1 MPEDRSLL
9 LNVGR
14 AQRLMDR
21 EGLDGLVA
29 SGLENC
35 FYSSG
40 LWNEGQEQYPYDEEA
55 YVVMTRDNPGA
66 GIMVVGVAFAGTA
79 LEVCPQLREV
89 VPFGRNFRT
98 ISEGVALT
106 DHEQRFADVAIKPQ
120 TSRSSIDALVHALE
134 LAGLTTSKVGV
145 DERGANSTL
154 LDQLAQR
161 LPKMNTRPAFRLFRE
176 IRMVKTEEEI
186 RRLLLALH
194 GTEQAILAVGEMA
207 RAGVTEKEMYKVAT
221 AAMVEADC
229 LPLWAA
235 IKFGRN
241 MALSLIPGPTPLQ
254 MGDYIFFDVGCTYAG
269 YRADI
274 GRIYAMGEPSK
285 KLRSLYHASKE
296 GQTRAFEL
304 LTPGRPVRE
313 VFEGACER
321 VREAG
326 IPHYQRRHVGHGIGI
341 EWYDQ
346 PLLIP
351 ESTVAIEAGMTLE
364 VETPY
369 YEVGFGGTMIED
381 TVLVTDSG
389 VKNYTSLDRNLRVLQ
404 A

>member
-1 MPEDRSLL
+1 
-9 LNVGR
+9 
-14 AQRLMDR
+14 MDR

-40 LWNEGQEQYPYDEEA
+40 LWNEGQEQYPYDEEG
-55 YVVMTRDNPGA
+55 YVVMTRDQPGA
-66 GIMVVGVAFAGTA
+66 GVMVVGAAFAGA
-79 LEVCPQLREV
+79 AIEMCPQLRDI

-98 ISEGVALT
+98 VSAAEALT
-106 DHEQRFADVAIKPQ
+106 GDEQRYADLVIKPA
-120 TSRSSIDALVHALE
+120 TARSSIDALVDALE
-134 LAGLTTSKVGV
+134 LSGLTRSTVGI
-145 DERGANSTL
+145 DERGANPVL
-154 LDQLAQR
+154 LDQVARR
-161 LPKMNTRPAFRLFRE
+161 LPKMKIRPAFHLFRE

-186 RRLLLALH
+186 RRLLLALR
-194 GTEQAILAVGEMA
+194 GTEQAILAVGEVA
-207 RAGVTEKEMYKVAT
+207 RAGVTETEMHKVAVS
-221 AAMVEADC
+221 AMVEADC
-229 LPLWAA
+229 LPLWAS
-235 IKFGRN
+235 IRFGRN
-241 MALSLIPGPTPLQ
+241 MALSLIPGQTPLQ
-254 MGDYIFFDVGCTYAG
+254 MGDYIFFDVGCTYEG

-304 LTPGRPVRE
+304 LTPGRLVRD

-326 IPHYQRRHVGHGIGI
+326 IPHYQRRHIGHGIGI

-346 PLLIP
+346 PLLVP
-351 ESTVAIEAGMTLE
+351 ESTVTIEAGMTLE

-381 TVLVTDSG
+381 TVLVTDHG
-389 VKNYTSLDRNLRVLQ
+389 IKNYTSLDRELRVLQ

>member
-1 MPEDRSLL
+1 VL
-9 LNVGR
+9 LNVDR
-14 AQRLMDR
+14 AQRLMSR

-55 YVVMTRDNPGA
+55 YVVMTRDNPAA
-66 GIMVVGVAFAGTA
+66 GVMVVGVAFAGA
-79 LEVCPQLREV
+79 AVEMCPKLRDV
-89 VPFGRNFRT
+89 IPFGRNFRT
-98 ISEGVALT
+98 ASEAQQLT
-106 DHEQRFADVAIKPQ
+106 DNERRFTELAIHRP
-120 TSRSSIDALVHALE
+120 TTESAIDALAKALE
-134 LAGLTTSKVGV
+134 LCGLTHATVGI
-145 DERGANSTL
+145 DERGANPTL
-154 LDQLAQR
+154 LHRLRQR
-161 LPKMNTRPAFRLFRE
+161 FPRMNIRPAFQLFRE

-186 RRLLLALH
+186 RRLVTALR
-194 GTEQAILAVGEMA
+194 GAERAILAVGESA
-207 RAGVTEKEMYKVAT
+207 KVGVTEKDMYKVAQ

-235 IKFGRN
+235 IRFGRN
-241 MALSLIPGPTPLQ
+241 MALSLIPGSTPLQ
-254 MGDYIFFDVGCTYAG
+254 KGDYIFFDVGCSYEG

-274 GRIYAMGEPSK
+274 GRIYAMGEPSS
-285 KLRSLYHASKE
+285 KLRKLYQASKE

-304 LTPGRPVRE
+304 LTPGRLVRD

-326 IPHYQRRHVGHGIGI
+326 IPHYQRRHIGHGIGI

-346 PLLIP
+346 PILIP
-351 ESTVAIEAGMTLE
+351 DSTITIEAGMTLE

-381 TVLVTDSG
+381 TVLVTDDG
-389 VKNYTSLDRNLRVLQ
+389 VKSYMTLDRELRVLQ

>member
-1 MPEDRSLL
+1 MREREPVL
-9 LNVGR
+9 LNITR

-21 EGLDGLVA
+21 DGLDGLVA

-55 YVVMTRDNPGA
+55 YVVMTRNNPAA
-66 GIMVVGVAFAGTA
+66 GVMVVGVATAGA
-79 LEVCPQLREV
+79 AVEVCPQLRDV
-89 VPFGRNFRT
+89 IPFGRNFRVV
-98 ISEGVALT
+98 SEGHRLT
-106 DHEQRFADVAIKPQ
+106 DSEQRFTELAINGP
-120 TSRSSIDALVHALE
+120 TAPNAIDALVKAIE
-134 LAGLTTSKVGV
+134 LSGLKEATVGI
-145 DERGANSTL
+145 DERGANPNL
-154 LDQLAQR
+154 LHQLAQR
-161 LPKMNTRPAFRLFRE
+161 LPKMITRPAFQLFRE
-176 IRMVKTEEEI
+176 IRMVKTDEEI
-186 RRLLLALH
+186 RRLLMALH
-194 GTEQAILAVGEMA
+194 GTEQAILAVGEA
-207 RAGVTEKEMYKVAT
+207 AAVGVTEKDMYKVAT
-221 AAMVEADC
+221 AAMVEANC

-235 IKFGRN
+235 IRFGRN
-241 MALSLIPGPTPLQ
+241 MALNLIPGSTPLHK
-254 MGDYIFFDVGCTYAG
+254 GDYIFFDVGCTYEG

-274 GRIYAMGEPSK
+274 GRIYAMGEPSD
-285 KLRSLYHASKE
+285 KLRKLYHASKE

-304 LTPGRPVRE
+304 LTPGRLVRD

-346 PLLIP
+346 PVLTA
-351 ESTVAIEAGMTLE
+351 ESKVSIEAGMTFE

-381 TVLVTDSG
+381 TVLVTDNG
-389 VKNYTSLDRNLRVLQ
+389 VRSYMTLGRDLRVLQ

>member
-1 MPEDRSLL
+1 
-9 LNVGR
+9 
-14 AQRLMDR
+14 MDR

-66 GIMVVGVAFAGTA
+66 GVMVLGVGFAGA
-79 LEVCPQLREV
+79 AIEMCPQLRDV

-98 ISEGVALT
+98 VSDTAALT
-106 DHEQRFADVAIKPQ
+106 DNERRFAEAVIKPPSAG
-120 TSRSSIDALVHALE
+120 TSIDALVNALE
-134 LAGLTTSKVGV
+134 LSGLTTATVGI
-145 DERGANSTL
+145 DERGANPTL
-154 LDQLAQR
+154 LDQLAER
-161 LPKMNTRPAFRLFRE
+161 LPKMNIQPAFKLFRE
-176 IRMVKTEEEI
+176 IRMVKTEEEV

-194 GTEQAILAVGEMA
+194 GTEQAILAVGDSA
-207 RAGVTEKEMYKVAT
+207 RPGVTEKEMYKVAIS
-221 AAMVEADC
+221 AMVEADC

-235 IKFGRN
+235 IRFGRN
-241 MALSLIPGPTPLQ
+241 MALSLISGQASLE
-254 MGDYIFFDVGCTYAG
+254 MGDYIFFDVGCTYEG

-274 GRIYAMGEPSK
+274 GRIYAMGEPSE
-285 KLRSLYHASKE
+285 KLRRLYDASKE

-304 LTPGRPVRE
+304 LTPGRPVRD

-346 PLLIP
+346 PLLVP
-351 ESTVAIEAGMTLE
+351 ESTVTVEAGMTLE

-381 TVLVTDSG
+381 TVLVTDAG
-389 VKNYTSLDRNLRVLQ
+389 VKNYTTLDRNLRVLR

>member
-1 MPEDRSLL
+1 
-9 LNVGR
+9 
-14 AQRLMDR
+14 MDR
-21 EGLDGLVA
+21 EGLDGIVA

-66 GIMVVGVAFAGTA
+66 GVMVVGVAFAGAAIEMCT
-79 LEVCPQLREV
+79 QLRDV

-98 ISEGVALT
+98 VSEAGGLT
-106 DHEQRFADVAIKPQ
+106 DNERRFAEVAIKPP
-120 TSRSSIDALVHALE
+120 TARSSIDALVNALE
-134 LAGLTTSKVGV
+134 RSGLTNATVGI
-145 DERGANSTL
+145 DERGAYPGL
-154 LDQLAQR
+154 LHQLAER
-161 LPKMNTRPAFRLFRE
+161 LPKMNIRPAFKLFRE

-194 GTEQAILAVGEMA
+194 GTEQAILAVGEVA
-207 RAGVTEKEMYKVAT
+207 RVGVTEREMHKVAIS
-221 AAMVEADC
+221 AMVEADC
-229 LPLWAA
+229 LPLWASVR
-235 IKFGRN
+235 FGRN
-241 MALSLIPGPTPLQ
+241 MALSLIPGQTPLQ
-254 MGDYIFFDVGCTYAG
+254 MGDYIFFDVGCTYEG

-274 GRIYAMGEPSK
+274 GRIYAMGEPSE

-304 LTPGRPVRE
+304 LTPGRLVRE

-326 IPHYQRRHVGHGIGI
+326 IPHYQRRHIGHGIGI

-346 PLLIP
+346 PLLVP
-351 ESTVAIEAGMTLE
+351 ESTVTIEAGMTLE

-381 TVLVTDSG
+381 TVLITDDG
-389 VKNYTSLDRNLRVLQ
+389 VKNYTSLDRELRVLQ

>member
-1 MPEDRSLL
+1 
-9 LNVGR
+9 
-14 AQRLMDR
+14 MDR

-55 YVVMTRDNPGA
+55 YVVMTRDNPGS
-66 GIMVVGVAFAGTA
+66 GVMVVGVAFAGA
-79 LEVCPQLREV
+79 AIEMCPQLSEV

-98 ISEGVALT
+98 LSGAGELT
-106 DHEQRFADVAIKPQ
+106 VNERRYADVAIKPP
-120 TSRSSIDALVHALE
+120 TSRGSIDALVNALE
-134 LAGLTTSKVGV
+134 RSGLTTSTVGV
-145 DERGANSTL
+145 DERGANPHL
-154 LDQLAQR
+154 LDLLAQR
-161 LPKMNTRPAFRLFRE
+161 LPKMKVRPAFHLFRE

-186 RRLLLALH
+186 RRLLLALR
-194 GTEQAILAVGEMA
+194 GTEQAILAVGEVA
-207 RAGVTEKEMYKVAT
+207 KAGVTEREMYKVAIS
-221 AAMVEADC
+221 AMVQADC

-241 MALSLIPGPTPLQ
+241 MALSLIPGATSLQ
-254 MGDYIFFDVGCTYAG
+254 MGDYIFFDVGCTYEG

-285 KLRSLYHASKE
+285 KLQSLYHASME

-346 PLLIP
+346 PLLVP
-351 ESTVAIEAGMTLE
+351 ESRFTIEAGMTLE

-381 TVLVTDSG
+381 TVLVTDDG
-389 VKNYTSLDRNLRVLQ
+389 VKNYTSLDRNLRVLH

>member
-1 MPEDRSLL
+1 
-9 LNVGR
+9 
-14 AQRLMDR
+14 MDR

-55 YVVMTRDNPGA
+55 YVVMTRDHPGA
-66 GIMVVGVAFAGTA
+66 GVMVVGVSFAGA
-79 LEVCPQLREV
+79 AIEMCPHLREV
-89 VPFGRNFRT
+89 IPFGRNFRT
-98 ISEGVALT
+98 VSEGQPLT
-106 DHEQRFADVAIKPQ
+106 DDEQRFAELAINRPA
-120 TSRSSIDALVHALE
+120 TRSSIDSVVNALE
-134 LAGLTTSKVGV
+134 LSGLTEATVGV
-145 DERGANSTL
+145 DERGANPTL
-154 LDQLAQR
+154 LDQLARR
-161 LPKMNTRPAFRLFRE
+161 LPKMNIKPAFRLFRE

-186 RRLLLALH
+186 RRLLMALH
-194 GTEQAILAVGEMA
+194 GTEQAILAVGEFA
-207 RAGVTEKEMYKVAT
+207 RAGVTEKEMYKVAI

-241 MALSLIPGPTPLQ
+241 MALSLIPGQTPLR
-254 MGDYIFFDVGCTYAG
+254 MGDYIFFDVGCTYEG

-274 GRIYAMGEPSK
+274 GRIYTMGEPSN
-285 KLRSLYHASKE
+285 KLRTLYHASKE

-304 LTPGRPVRE
+304 LTPGRLVRD

-346 PLLIP
+346 PMLVP
-351 ESTVAIEAGMTLE
+351 ESTVTIEAGMTLE

-369 YEVGFGGTMIED
+369 YEIGFGGTMIED
-381 TVLVTDSG
+381 TVLVTDHG
-389 VKNYTSLDRNLRVLQ
+389 VKNYTTLDRDLRVLK

>member
-1 MPEDRSLL
+1 
-9 LNVGR
+9 
-14 AQRLMDR
+14 MDR

-66 GIMVVGVAFAGTA
+66 GVMVVGVAFAGA
-79 LEVCPQLREV
+79 AIEICPQLRDI

-98 ISEGVALT
+98 VSGAGALT
-106 DHEQRFADVAIKPQ
+106 DDEQRYADLAIKPAA
-120 TSRSSIDALVHALE
+120 SRSSVDALVNALE
-134 LAGLTTSKVGV
+134 LSGLTRSTVGV
-145 DERGANSTL
+145 DERGANPTL

-161 LPKMNTRPAFRLFRE
+161 LPKMKIRPAFNLFRE

-186 RRLLLALH
+186 RRLLLSLR
-194 GTEQAILAVGEMA
+194 GTEQAILAVGEVA
-207 RAGVTEKEMYKVAT
+207 RAGVTEQEMYKVAIS
-221 AAMVEADC
+221 AMVEADC

-235 IKFGRN
+235 IRFGRN
-241 MALSLIPGPTPLQ
+241 MALSLIPGQTPLQ
-254 MGDYIFFDVGCTYAG
+254 MGDYIFFDVGCTYEG

-274 GRIYAMGEPSK
+274 GRIYSMGEPSE

-304 LTPGRPVRE
+304 LTPGRLVRD

-326 IPHYQRRHVGHGIGI
+326 IPHYQRRHIGHGIGI

-346 PLLIP
+346 PLLVP
-351 ESTVAIEAGMTLE
+351 ESTISVEVGMTLE

-381 TVLVTDSG
+381 TVVVTETG
-389 VKNYTSLDRNLRVLQ
+389 VKNYTTLDRNLRVLH

>member
-1 MPEDRSLL
+1 ML

-14 AQRLMDR
+14 AQRLMNRD
-21 EGLDGLVA
+21 GLDGLVA

-55 YVVMTRDNPGA
+55 YVVMTRDDPAA
-66 GIMVVGVAFAGTA
+66 GVMVVGVAFAGA
-79 LEVCPQLREV
+79 AVEVCRQLRDV
-89 VPFGRNFRT
+89 IPFGRNFRT
-98 ISEGVALT
+98 VSEEKPLT
-106 DHEQRFADVAIKPQ
+106 ADERRFTELAINDETTP
-120 TSRSSIDALVHALE
+120 SAFDALVKAIE
-134 LAGLTTSKVGV
+134 LSGLSEATVGI
-145 DERGANSTL
+145 DERGANPSL

-161 LPKMNTRPAFRLFRE
+161 YPKMHIRPAFQLFRE
-176 IRMVKTEEEI
+176 IRMVKTDEEI
-186 RRLLLALH
+186 RRLVKALH
-194 GTEQAILAVGEMA
+194 GTEQAILAVGEA
-207 RAGVTEKEMYKVAT
+207 AAVGVTEKEMHKIAI
-221 AAMVEADC
+221 AAMVAADC

-235 IKFGRN
+235 IRFGRN
-241 MALSLIPGPTPLQ
+241 MALSLIPSNTPLLK
-254 MGDYIFFDVGCTYAG
+254 GDYIFFDVGCTYEG

-274 GRIYAMGEPSK
+274 GRIYAVGEPSD
-285 KLRSLYHASKE
+285 KLVKLYNASKE

-304 LTPGRPVRE
+304 LTPGRLVRD

-326 IPHYQRRHVGHGIGI
+326 IPHYQRRHIGHGIGI

-346 PLLIP
+346 PILTP
-351 ESTVAIEAGMTLE
+351 ESTITIEQGMTLE

-381 TVLVTDSG
+381 TVLVTDDG
-389 VKNYTSLDRNLRVLQ
+389 VKNFTSLDRDLRVLQ

>member
-1 MPEDRSLL
+1 MHEGEPVL
-9 LNVGR
+9 LNITR

-21 EGLDGLVA
+21 DGLDGLVA

-55 YVVMTRDNPGA
+55 YVVMTRNNPAA
-66 GIMVVGVAFAGTA
+66 GVMVVGVASAGA
-79 LEVCPQLREV
+79 AVEVCPQLRDV
-89 VPFGRNFRT
+89 IPFGRNFRVV
-98 ISEGVALT
+98 SEAQRLT
-106 DHEQRFADVAIKPQ
+106 DSEQRFTELAINGPAAP
-120 TSRSSIDALVHALE
+120 SAIDALVKAIE
-134 LAGLTTSKVGV
+134 LSGLNEATVGV
-145 DERGANSTL
+145 DERGANPNL
-154 LDQLAQR
+154 LHQLAQR
-161 LPKMNTRPAFRLFRE
+161 LPKMIIRPAFQLFRE
-176 IRMVKTEEEI
+176 IRMVKTDEEI
-186 RRLLLALH
+186 RRLVMALH
-194 GTEQAILAVGEMA
+194 GTEQAILAVGEA
-207 RAGVTEKEMYKVAT
+207 AAVGVTEKDMYKVAT
-221 AAMVEADC
+221 AAMVEANC

-235 IKFGRN
+235 IRFGRN
-241 MALSLIPGPTPLQ
+241 MALNLIPGSTPLHK
-254 MGDYIFFDVGCTYAG
+254 GDYIFFDVGCTYEG

-274 GRIYAMGEPSK
+274 GRIYAMGEPTD
-285 KLRSLYHASKE
+285 KLRKLYHASKE

-304 LTPGRPVRE
+304 LTPGRLVRD

-321 VREAG
+321 VRESG

-346 PLLIP
+346 PVLTA
-351 ESTVAIEAGMTLE
+351 ESNVTIEAGMTFE

-381 TVLVTDSG
+381 TVLVTHNG
-389 VKNYTSLDRNLRVLQ
+389 VKSYMTLGRDLRVLQ

>member
-1 MPEDRSLL
+1 
-9 LNVGR
+9 
-14 AQRLMDR
+14 MDR

-55 YVVMTRDNPGA
+55 YVVMTRDNPGS
-66 GIMVVGVAFAGTA
+66 GVMVVGVGFAGA
-79 LEVCPQLREV
+79 AIEMCPQLSEV
-89 VPFGRNFRT
+89 VPFGRNFRAL
-98 ISEGVALT
+98 SGAGALT
-106 DHEQRFADVAIKPQ
+106 DNERRYVDVAIKPPS
-120 TSRSSIDALVHALE
+120 SRTSIDALVNALE
-134 LAGLTTSKVGV
+134 RSGLTTSTVGV
-145 DERGANSTL
+145 DERGANPHL
-154 LDQLAQR
+154 VDLLAQR
-161 LPKMNTRPAFRLFRE
+161 LPKMKVRPAFHLFRE

-186 RRLLLALH
+186 RRLLLALR
-194 GTEQAILAVGEMA
+194 GTEQAILAVGEVA
-207 RAGVTEKEMYKVAT
+207 RAGVTEREMYKVAIS
-221 AAMVEADC
+221 AMVQADC

-241 MALSLIPGPTPLQ
+241 MALSLIPGPTSLQ
-254 MGDYIFFDVGCTYAG
+254 MGDYIFFDVGCTYEG

-285 KLRSLYHASKE
+285 KLQSLYHASKE

-313 VFEGACER
+313 VVEGACER

-346 PLLIP
+346 PLLVP
-351 ESTVAIEAGMTLE
+351 ESRFTIEAGMTLE

-381 TVLVTDSG
+381 TVLITDDG

>member
-1 MPEDRSLL
+1 LL
-9 LNVGR
+9 LNLER
-14 AQRLMDR
+14 IKRLMAR

-66 GIMVVGVAFAGTA
+66 GVMVVGAAFAGA
-79 LEVCPQLREV
+79 AVEMCSQLREV
-89 VPFGRNFRT
+89 IPFGRNFR
-98 ISEGVALT
+98 VASHDRLT
-106 DHEQRFADVAIKPQ
+106 DNEQCFADLVINRPTAQSAVDGLATAIE
-120 TSRSSIDALVHALE
+120 RSG
-134 LAGLTTSKVGV
+134 LAEATVGV
-145 DERGANSTL
+145 DERGANPNVL
-154 LDQLAQR
+154 QALAQR
-161 LPKMNTRPAFRLFRE
+161 FPKAKIRPAFKLFRE

-186 RRLLLALH
+186 RRLVKALR
-194 GTEQAILAVGEMA
+194 GTEQAILAVGEAA
-207 RAGVTEKEMYKVAT
+207 RVGVTEKDMYKVAM

-235 IKFGRN
+235 IRFGRN
-241 MALSLIPGPTPLQ
+241 MALSLIAGPTTLQ
-254 MGDYIFFDVGCTYAG
+254 KGDYIFFDVGCTYEG

-274 GRIYAMGEPSK
+274 GRIYAMGEPSD
-285 KLRSLYHASKE
+285 KLRKLYHASKE

-346 PLLIP
+346 PVL
-351 ESTVAIEAGMTLE
+351 VADSPFTIEAGMTLE

-381 TVLVTDSG
+381 TVLVTEGG
-389 VKNYTSLDRNLRVLQ
+389 VKSYMTLDRELRVLQ

>member
-1 MPEDRSLL
+1 ML
-9 LNVGR
+9 LNVSR
-14 AQRLMDR
+14 AQSLMSRDS
-21 EGLDGLVA
+21 LDGLVA

-55 YVVMTRDNPGA
+55 YVVMSRDNPAAGVMVIGA
-66 GIMVVGVAFAGTA
+66 GSAGAAVDMHPTIRD
-79 LEVCPQLREV
+79 VI
-89 VPFGRNFRT
+89 PFGRNFRT
-98 ISEGVALT
+98 ASEGKRLT
-106 DHEQRFADVAIKPQ
+106 EAERRFRELVIDRPNTESA
-120 TSRSSIDALVHALE
+120 TDALAKALE
-134 LAGLTTSKVGV
+134 LCGLTAAAVGV
-145 DERGANSTL
+145 DERGANPTVL
-154 LDQLAQR
+154 HQLGQR
-161 LPKMNTRPAFRLFRE
+161 FPRMRIRPAFQMFRE
-176 IRMVKTEEEI
+176 IRMVKTEEEL
-186 RRLLLALH
+186 RRLVTALR
-194 GTEQAILAVGEMA
+194 GAEKAILAVGESA
-207 RAGVTEKEMYKVAT
+207 KAGVTEKDMYKVAH

-235 IKFGRN
+235 IRFGRN
-241 MALSLIPGPTPLQ
+241 MALSLIPGNTPLQ
-254 MGDYIFFDVGCTYAG
+254 KGDYIFLDVGCTYEG

-274 GRIYAMGEPSK
+274 GRIYAYGEPSN
-285 KLRSLYHASKE
+285 KLRKLYHASKE

-304 LTPGRPVRE
+304 LTPGRLVRD

-326 IPHYQRRHVGHGIGI
+326 IPHYRRRHIGHGIGI

-346 PLLIP
+346 PMLIP
-351 ESTVAIEAGMTLE
+351 ESGLTIEAGMTLA

-381 TVLVTDSG
+381 TVLVTDNG
-389 VKNYTSLDRNLRVLQ
+389 VRSYMTLDRELRVLH